1 MVFKIFGKLW
11 KKGQVRNYKYCV
23 FTSTGNKQLLCNFYQ
38 TTSRFTD
45 VFCVCD
51 IWTISGLKVKWHK
64 LIRETQLFISV
75 INKAGKKKF
84 RSNLLCPGD
93 PQLPSPASP
102 DSCRPW
108 AGRTLC
114 ELSLSELR
122 PVDPG
127 QAAQSTAE
135 CWPWFWGSSWLT
147 KASSPSPGT
156 CRWTSPAQSRLRRPS
171 GGSAPGRWSCA
182 DVSPGC

>member
-1 MVFKIFGKLW
+1 MENSGKRDKLGITNTVFSLQLEISHFYVIFIKL
-11 KKGQVRNYKYCV
+11 
-23 FTSTGNKQLLCNFYQ
+23 LLDLQMF
-38 TTSRFTD
+38 
-45 VFCVCD
+45 FCVCD